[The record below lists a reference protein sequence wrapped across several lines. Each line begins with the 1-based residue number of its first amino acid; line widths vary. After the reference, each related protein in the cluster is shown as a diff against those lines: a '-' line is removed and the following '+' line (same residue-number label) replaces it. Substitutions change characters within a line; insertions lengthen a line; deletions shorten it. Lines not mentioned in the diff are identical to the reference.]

1 MFLSFDIYKGEAQK
15 KQPTKQ
21 TNKKKQTKNT
31 KSRKSEVKLSRVS
44 PLLFCFRFVNI

>member
-21 TNKKKQTKNT
+21 TNKKNKN
-31 KSRKSEVKLSRVS
+31 KKREK
-44 PLLFCFRFVNI
+44 

>member
-15 KQPTKQ
+15 NPTKQ
-21 TNKKKQTKNT
+21 TNKKTKTKNAKA

-44 PLLFCFRFVNI
+44 P